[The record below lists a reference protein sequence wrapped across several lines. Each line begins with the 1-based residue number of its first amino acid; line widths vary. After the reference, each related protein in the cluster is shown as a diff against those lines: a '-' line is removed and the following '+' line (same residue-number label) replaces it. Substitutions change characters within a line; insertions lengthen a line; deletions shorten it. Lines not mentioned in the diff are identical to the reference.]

1 MNSSELKEIYGSKKY
16 VIALDQGTTSSRAII
31 FDKNT
36 NIISTAQREFTQL
49 YPELGWVEHNPMEI
63 WATQRSVLTE
73 VIARSGIS
81 LKDVAAIGITNQR
94 ETTIVWDKKTGEP
107 VYNAIVWQCRRTAD
121 ICEKLKEKG
130 LEEYIKENTG
140 LILDAYFSGTK
151 LKWILDNVK
160 GARERA
166 EKGELL
172 FGTVDTWLVWK
183 LTAGKVHVTDYTNA
197 SRTMLFNIKELK
209 WDKKILK
216 ELDIPENM
224 LPEVRNSSEV
234 YGYTK
239 MGLTMGEESG
249 TDIPIA
255 GMAGDQQAALF
266 GQACFNSG
274 DTKNT
279 YGTGCFMLMNTG
291 ERCIKSSNGLLTT
304 IAIGIDNKIEYA
316 LEGSVFIAGAAIQWL
331 RDEMKF
337 FSDAAD
343 TEYFATKIENNG
355 GVYLVPAFV
364 GLGSPYW
371 DMYARGTIVGL
382 TRGSNRNHIIR
393 AALEAIAYQSKD
405 LIEAMKED
413 SGLSFSTLKVDG
425 GAVRNN
431 FLMQFQA
438 DILNTDVLRPEITE
452 TTALG
457 AAYLAGLA
465 VGFWKDKENIVKNW
479 KLNKKFTPNLSEE
492 LRNKYFKGWK
502 KAVEKAKK
510 WEEE

>member
-49 YPELGWVEHNPMEI
+49 YPEPGWVEHNPMEI

-371 DMYARGTIVGL
+371 DMYAR
-382 TRGSNRNHIIR
+382 
-393 AALEAIAYQSKD
+393 
-405 LIEAMKED
+405 
-413 SGLSFSTLKVDG
+413 
-425 GAVRNN
+425 
-431 FLMQFQA
+431 
-438 DILNTDVLRPEITE
+438 
-452 TTALG
+452 
-457 AAYLAGLA
+457 
-465 VGFWKDKENIVKNW
+465 
-479 KLNKKFTPNLSEE
+479 
-492 LRNKYFKGWK
+492 
-502 KAVEKAKK
+502 
-510 WEEE
+510 

>member
-49 YPELGWVEHNPMEI
+49 YPEPGWVEHNPMEI

-216 ELDIPENM
+216 ELGIPENM

-438 DILNTDVLRPEITE
+438 DILNTYFLRP
-452 TTALG
+452 
-457 AAYLAGLA
+457 
-465 VGFWKDKENIVKNW
+465 
-479 KLNKKFTPNLSEE
+479 
-492 LRNKYFKGWK
+492 
-502 KAVEKAKK
+502 
-510 WEEE
+510 

>member
-49 YPELGWVEHNPMEI
+49 YPEPGWVEHNPMEI

-130 LEEYIKENTG
+130 LKEYIKENTG

-479 KLNKKFTPNLSEE
+479 KLNRKFTPNLSEE